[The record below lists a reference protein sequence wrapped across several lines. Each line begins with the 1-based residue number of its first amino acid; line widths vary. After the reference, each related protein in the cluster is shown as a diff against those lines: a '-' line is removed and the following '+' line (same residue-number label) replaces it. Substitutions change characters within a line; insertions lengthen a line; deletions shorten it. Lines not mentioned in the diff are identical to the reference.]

1 MIELAVIGGG
11 PAGLTAAL
19 YTARA
24 GHSVTVLEGTG
35 FGGQITLSPL
45 VENYPGFGA
54 ISGMELG
61 DRMYAQAEAAGAELA
76 FDGVQR
82 IERNT
87 DGTFLLETEDGAIS
101 ARAVIYAAGA
111 KPRTLGL
118 PGEEELVGRGVSYC
132 ALCDGPF
139 FGGQDVAVAGGGN
152 TAFEDALFLAGRCR
166 SVTLIH
172 RRNTFRA
179 EQTLVEQAAQRENLT
194 ILTDTV
200 ITDLCADN
208 GELEHLLLKNT
219 DGREMRLPVSGL
231 FVAFG
236 RVPDTEVAAALA
248 EQDREG
254 YLLTNDRM
262 ETATPGFFAAGDCR
276 HKQVRQL
283 TTAVSDGTLAAV
295 SACRWLTEQ

>member
-19 YTARA
+19 YAARA
-24 GHSVTVLEGTG
+24 GRSAAVFEGSG

-45 VENYPGFGA
+45 VENYPGLGA
-54 ISGMELG
+54 VSGMELG
-61 DRMYAQAEAAGAELA
+61 DRMYAQAEAAGAELT
-76 FDGVQR
+76 FSGVQR

-87 DGTFLLETEDGAIS
+87 DGTFLLETEDGPVS

-111 KPRTLGL
+111 KHRTLGL

-139 FGGQDVAVAGGGN
+139 FDGQDVAVAGGGN
-152 TAFEDALFLAGRCR
+152 TAFEDALFLAERCR

-200 ITDLCADN
+200 ITDLHADN
-208 GELEHLLLKNT
+208 GELEHLLLKNA
-219 DGREMRLPVSGL
+219 DGRETRLPVSGL

-236 RVPDTEVAAALA
+236 RVPDTEMAAALA
-248 EQDREG
+248 ERDQEG

-262 ETATPGFFAAGDCR
+262 ETAAPGFFAAGDCR
-276 HKQVRQL
+276 HKQVR
-283 TTAVSDGTLAAV
+283 S
-295 SACRWLTEQ
+295 

>member
-19 YTARA
+19 YTVRA

-54 ISGMELG
+54 VSGMELG

-87 DGTFLLETEDGAIS
+87 DGTFLLETEDGPVS

-139 FGGQDVAVAGGGN
+139 FDGQDVAVAGGGN

-179 EQTLVEQAAQRENLT
+179 EQALVEQAAQRENLT

-200 ITDLCADN
+200 ITDLCADS
-208 GELEHLLLKNT
+208 GELEHLLLKNA
-219 DGREMRLPVSGL
+219 DGREMRLSVSGL

-236 RVPDTEVAAALA
+236 RVPDTKMAAALA

-254 YLLTNDRM
+254 SPD
-262 ETATPGFFAAGDCR
+262 
-276 HKQVRQL
+276 Q
-283 TTAVSDGTLAAV
+283 
-295 SACRWLTEQ
+295 